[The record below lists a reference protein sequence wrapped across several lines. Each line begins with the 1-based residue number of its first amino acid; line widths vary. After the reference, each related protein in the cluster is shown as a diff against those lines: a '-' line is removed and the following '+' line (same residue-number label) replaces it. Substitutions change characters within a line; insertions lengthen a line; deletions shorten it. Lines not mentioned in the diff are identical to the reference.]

1 MDERETMASLLDL
14 TVQGD
19 VATISDES
27 RLPQI
32 QLMSPR
38 ELYRLWERQNWASHQ
53 IPLELDRR
61 QWESLDRFEREQML
75 YGLSAFFVGEERV
88 TNQFSGLVMAAE
100 DKHEEAFLLTQQVD
114 EARHAQ
120 HFDRLY
126 EEVLD
131 FDGGFEGRLRQARRY
146 LSPAY
151 LELFDG
157 HLVEDHRRLLADPR
171 SLEAKVDFI
180 TTYHM
185 VIEGTLALTGQHFQ
199 TLRLERRGI
208 LPGHLEA
215 FKRIAQDEH
224 RHVAY
229 GTWFLHRVA
238 RDPQLAQR
246 VQAKLA
252 QTLPAAAGVIAP
264 TGMDE
269 DTEYEYLGGTSRERN
284 EFAYRALSRRLKVIG
299 IPPPAVPARRHD

>member
-1 MDERETMASLLDL
+1 MASLLDL

-27 RLPQI
+27 KLPEVK
-32 QLMSPR
+32 LMCPLD
-38 ELYRLWERQNWASHQ
+38 LYRLWERQNWASHQ
-53 IPLELDRR
+53 IDLETDRR
-61 QWESLDRFEREQML
+61 DWASLADAEREQML

-88 TNQFSGLVMAAE
+88 TNQFSGLVLAAE

-120 HFDRLY
+120 HFNRLF
-126 EEVLD
+126 EEVLAVDGD
-131 FDGGFEGRLRQARRY
+131 FENRLELARTH
-146 LSPAY
+146 LSDFY
-151 LELFDG
+151 FQLFDG
-157 HLVEDHRRLLADPR
+157 YLVEDHRRLLDDPR
-171 SLEAKVDFI
+171 SIEAKVDFI

-199 TLRLERRGI
+199 TLRLERRGL

-215 FKRIAQDEH
+215 FKRISQDEH

-229 GTWFLHRVA
+229 GTWYLQQTA
-238 RDPQLAQR
+238 RDPDLAHR
-246 VQAKLA
+246 VQDKLVH
-252 QTLPAAAGVIAP
+252 TLPAAAGVIVP
-264 TGMDE
+264 PGFTEDE
-269 DTEYEYLGGTSRERN
+269 EYEYLGATARERN

-299 IPPPAVPARRHD
+299 IALPAVAA

>member
-1 MDERETMASLLDL
+1 MASLLDL

-19 VATISDES
+19 VGTISDES
-27 RLPQI
+27 KLPQI
-32 QLMSPR
+32 KLMTPL

-53 IPLELDRR
+53 IDLEADRR
-61 QWESLDRFEREQML
+61 DWAALRDHEREQMM

-88 TNQFSGLVMAAE
+88 TNQFSGLVLAAE

-120 HFDRLY
+120 HFNRLY

-131 FDGGFEGRLRQARRY
+131 FDGQFEDRLDRARTY
-146 LSPAY
+146 LSDSY
-151 LELFDG
+151 FQLFDG
-157 HLVEDHRRLLADPR
+157 HLVEDHRRLLSDP
-171 SLEAKVDFI
+171 SVEAKLDFI

-199 TLRLERRGI
+199 TVRLERRGI

-215 FKRIAQDEH
+215 FRRIAQDEH

-229 GTWFLHRVA
+229 GTWYLQKKA
-238 RDPQLAQR
+238 RDPELARR
-246 VQAKLA
+246 VQDKLV
-252 QTLPAAAGVIAP
+252 QTLPAAAGVIVPPGFDA
-264 TGMDE
+264 D
-269 DTEYEYLGGTSRERN
+269 DEYEYLGATAQERN
-284 EFAYRALSRRLKVIG
+284 EFAYRALYRRLKVIG
-299 IPPPAVPARRHD
+299 IGLPAVTS

>member
-1 MDERETMASLLDL
+1 MPSLLDL

-27 RLPQI
+27 KLPQI
-32 QLMSPR
+32 KLMTPL
-38 ELYRLWERQNWASHQ
+38 ELYRLWERQNWVSHQ
-53 IPLELDRR
+53 IDLERDRR
-61 QWESLDRFEREQML
+61 DWESMSEREREQML

-88 TNQFSGLVMAAE
+88 TSQFSGLVMAAE

-120 HFDRLY
+120 HFNRLY
-126 EEVLD
+126 EEVLA
-131 FDGGFEGRLRQARRY
+131 FDGEFEDRLDRARTY
-146 LSPAY
+146 LSDSY
-151 LELFDG
+151 FRLFDG
-157 HLVEDHRRLLADPR
+157 FLVQDHAKLLADP
-171 SLEAKVDFI
+171 SSVEAKLDFI

-199 TLRLERRGI
+199 TMRLERRGI

-229 GTWFLHRVA
+229 GTWYLQSKA
-238 RDPQLAQR
+238 TDPQLARR
-246 VQAKLA
+246 VQDKLA
-252 QTLPAAAGVIAP
+252 QTLPAAAGVIVPPGLDAD
-264 TGMDE
+264 DE
-269 DTEYEYLGGTSRERN
+269 VEYLGASPRERS
-284 EFAYRALSRRLKVIG
+284 EFAFRALSRRLKAIG
-299 IPPPAVPARRHD
+299 IGLPAVAA

>member
-1 MDERETMASLLDL
+1 MASLLDL

-27 RLPQI
+27 ALPQI
-32 QLMSPR
+32 KLMSPL

-53 IPLELDRR
+53 IDLGADRR
-61 QWESLDRFEREQML
+61 DWAALTEFEREQML

-88 TNQFSGLVMAAE
+88 TSEFAGLVLAAE

-120 HFDRLY
+120 HFNRLY

-131 FDGGFEGRLRQARRY
+131 FDGEFEDRLAQARVY
-146 LSPAY
+146 LSEDYFA
-151 LELFDG
+151 LFDG
-157 HLVEDHRRLLADPR
+157 VLVEDHRKLLADP
-171 SLEAKVDFI
+171 SSVEAKVDFI

-185 VIEGTLALTGQHFQ
+185 VIEGTLALTGQNFQ

-208 LPGHLEA
+208 MPGHLEA
-215 FKRIAQDEH
+215 FKRISQDEH

-229 GTWFLHRVA
+229 GTWYLQQKA
-238 RDPQLAQR
+238 RDPELAKR
-246 VQAKLA
+246 VQEKLA
-252 QTLPAAAGVIAP
+252 QTLPAAAGVIIP
-264 TGMDE
+264 PGLDVEDE
-269 DTEYEYLGGTSRERN
+269 VEYLGASPRERS

-299 IPPPAVPARRHD
+299 VGLPTVTR